1 MNNTVSSVKRTHSE
15 RREGVSIERST
26 WTEIDG
32 KPALVFNN
40 GIPALVF
47 VSHNAD
53 GSNDETYEN
62 GVYAYNLNRID
73 IASTVD
79 KITEY
84 TALKYPIK

>member
-1 MNNTVSSVKRTHSE
+1 MNNTVSSVKRTYSE
-15 RREGVSIERST
+15 RKEGVSIERSI
-26 WTEIDG
+26 WTKVDG

-53 GSNDETYEN
+53 GGYDETYEN

-73 IASTVD
+73 IASGVD
-79 KITEY
+79 RITEY
-84 TALKYPIK
+84 TALKYPVK